1 MIRPRIGGVF
11 LCYFLSPWISLPDEA
26 VLNSE
31 LLWVL
36 SLLLIAIVL
45 FTTNKLRM
53 DVVALL
59 VIIAFVLSGTLTL
72 SEATVGFSDPNV
84 ILIAALFVIGE
95 GLVRT
100 GVAYQ
105 VGDWLVKVAGSSETK
120 MLMLLM
126 VTVAGLGAFMSSTGV
141 VAIFIPV
148 VLSVAAR
155 MKIAP
160 GRLMMPLSFAG
171 LISGMMTLVAT
182 PPNMVV
188 NSELV
193 REGISGFGFFGVT
206 PVGLAV
212 LVLGVG
218 YMLVARRW
226 LSNDDGDKTRETWH
240 RRTFRDLIRDYKLTG
255 RARRLAIRNGSPLV
269 GRSLDEVHLR
279 ARYGANVVGIERW
292 KRFRRV
298 MVSASGSTELREGDV
313 LLLDMS
319 DSQVDLREFCSEQQ
333 LEPMVLRGDYF
344 SEQSR
349 NVGMAEVSLIPD
361 STLLGKSLRESA
373 FRSRYD
379 LNVVGIRRHG
389 VTLSGKLVDE
399 PLALGDILLV
409 IGDWKAIRQL
419 QAKTHDFI
427 VLNLPAEVDEVAPAI
442 TQAPHALFCL
452 ALMVAMM
459 LTDEIPN
466 PIAALIACLLMGKFR
481 CIDMESAY
489 KSIHWPSIILIVG
502 MMPFAQ
508 ALQKTGGVDLIVRGL
523 MDVAGGAGPRVMLLC
538 LFALCATIGLFIS
551 NTATAVLMAPIAIA
565 AAREM
570 GVSPYPFAMII
581 AIAASAAFMT
591 PVSSPVNTLVLGPG
605 NYKFGDF
612 VRMGVPFTLLVMLV
626 SVIIVPW
633 LYAF

>member
-1 MIRPRIGGVF
+1 M
-11 LCYFLSPWISLPDEA
+11 
-26 VLNSE
+26 NSE

-72 SEATVGFSDPNV
+72 AEATVGFSDPNV

-105 VGDWLVKVAGSSETK
+105 VGDWLVKVAGSSETR

-226 LSNDDGDKTRETWH
+226 LANDDGDKTRETWQ

-255 RARRLAIRNGSPLV
+255 RARRLALRSGSPLV
-269 GRSLDEVHLR
+269 GHSLDELHLR

-379 LNVVGIRRHG
+379 LNVVGIRRNG
-389 VTLSGKLVDE
+389 ETLSGKLVDE

-523 MDVAGGAGPRVMLLC
+523 MDVAGDAGPRVMLVC

-612 VRMGVPFTLLVMLV
+612 IRMGVPFTLLVMVV